1 MRAVRFF
8 IHLFSPQESN
18 NHKARAIHTSSLTFL
33 ILAIFLYQIGLEILP
48 HVGVRVLGYAANISP
63 DEVIRLTNEKRLANG
78 LSPVTLNPLLSQ
90 AAGAKGADM
99 LNKDYW
105 AHVSPDGIEPW
116 KFFKDE
122 GYSYHYAGEN
132 LARDFSNPASVVDA
146 WIASKSHRDNLLSPK
161 YKEIGI
167 AVVEGD
173 LSGVDTTLVIQF
185 FGTKFEAILPPKPVS
200 QLNVEPAI
208 LPTIKEP
215 SFILKSS
222 TTLAKESGPVLISP
236 FTSTKKIS
244 LVLILSLTVIF
255 FIDWLI
261 VTRKGVYRV
270 GGKPL
275 AHIGFLGMI
284 VAIVLIAKG
293 GQIL

>member
-18 NHKARAIHTSSLTFL
+18 NHKARAIQTSSLTFL

-48 HVGVRVLGYAANISP
+48 HVGVKVLGYAANISP

-78 LSPVTLNPLLSQ
+78 VSPVTLNPLLSQ
-90 AAGAKGADM
+90 AAQAKGADM

-105 AHVSPDGIEPW
+105 AHVSPDGAQPW
-116 KFFKDE
+116 KFFKDF

-132 LARDFSNPASVVDA
+132 LARDFSSPEAVVDA
-146 WIASKSHRDNLLSPK
+146 WIASKSHRDNLLSSK
-161 YKEIGI
+161 YNEIGI

-185 FGTKFEAILPPKPVS
+185 FGTKFEAILPPKTVVS
-200 QLNVEPAI
+200 QSNVKPI
-208 LPTIKEP
+208 I
-215 SFILKSS
+215 SSS

-236 FTSTKKIS
+236 FSSTKKVT

-275 AHIGFLGMI
+275 AHIGFLSMI
-284 VAIVLIAKG
+284 IAIVLIVKG

>member
-8 IHLFSPQESN
+8 IHLLIPQESN
-18 NHKARAIHTSSLTFL
+18 NHKARAIQTSSLTFL

-78 LSPVTLNPLLSQ
+78 VSPVTLNPLLSQ
-90 AAGAKGADM
+90 AAQAKGADM

-105 AHVSPDGIEPW
+105 AHVSPNGTQPW
-116 KFFKDE
+116 KFFKDK

-132 LARDFSNPASVVDA
+132 LARDFSNPAAVVDA

-200 QLNVEPAI
+200 QSNVEPVISPVINEPAI
-208 LPTIKEP
+208 I
-215 SFILKSS
+215 KSS
-222 TTLAKESGPVLISP
+222 PTLAKETSQVLISP
-236 FTSTKKIS
+236 FSSTKKIS
-244 LVLILSLTVIF
+244 FVLILSLITIF

-261 VTRKGVYRV
+261 VSQKGVYRV
-270 GGKPL
+270 GGRPL

-284 VAIVLIAKG
+284 IAIVLIAKG